1 MGGMTVAVTGSTG
14 LIGSAVVASLHDD
27 GHQVIRLVRQAPS
40 GSAEIAWDPRAPAG
54 GLAAGALDGIDAVIH
69 LAGAGVADHRWTES
83 YKAKIAESRVQ
94 GTSALVTALTAMK
107 TPPAVLLSGS
117 AIGWYG
123 DTGGREVDE
132 TAPAGTG
139 FLPGVVREW
148 EAAAQP
154 AAEAGIRLVT
164 MRTGL
169 VLSARGGLLGRL
181 APLFRLGLG
190 GRLGSGRQVMSW
202 IGITDLVRIATL
214 LLTNASMS
222 GPVNATS
229 PAPVTNAEFTSA
241 LAAAL
246 HRPARMV
253 VPAPALR
260 IALGGVTEDIMSSAR
275 VKPAKLLAAG
285 YGYQHPTIT
294 SALAAELG

>member
-14 LIGSAVVASLHDD
+14 LIGSAVVAALRDD
-27 GHQVIRLVRQAPS
+27 GHRVIRLVRQAPS
-40 GSAEIAWDPRAPAG
+40 GHGEIAWDPRAPGG
-54 GLAAGALDGIDAVIH
+54 GLAAGALDGIDTVIH

-83 YKAKIAESRVQ
+83 YKATITESRVQ

-107 TPPAVLLSGS
+107 APPAVLLSGS

-139 FLPGVVREW
+139 FLPGVVRQW
-148 EAAAQP
+148 EAATRP
-154 AAEAGIRLVT
+154 AAEAGIRVVT

-190 GRLGSGRQVMSW
+190 GRLGAGSQVMSW
-202 IGITDLVRIATL
+202 ISITDLVRIATL
-214 LLTNASMS
+214 LLTDASLS

-246 HRPARMV
+246 HRPALMA

-260 IALGGVTEDIMSSAR
+260 IALGGVTEDLMSSAR

-285 YGYQHPTIT
+285 YDYQHPAIAG
-294 SALAAELG
+294 ALAAELG